1 MNIFQQ
7 IWAGYSQNFLWM
19 FLLFIGLWGL
29 TILLYVLTYS
39 IKNVVASMSSAIS
52 FAITTLVAKFYSSV
66 FGLITIIALVAFIFK

>member
-19 FLLFIGLWGL
+19 FLLFLGLWGL

-39 IKNVVASMSSAIS
+39 IKNIVVSMSSAIS

>member
-19 FLLFIGLWGL
+19 FLLFLGLWGL

-39 IKNVVASMSSAIS
+39 IKNVVVSMSSAIS

-66 FGLITIIALVAFIFK
+66 FGLITIIALIAFIFK

>member
-1 MNIFQQ
+1 MNVFQQ

-19 FLLFIGLWGL
+19 FLLFLGLWGL

-39 IKNVVASMSSAIS
+39 IKNVVVSMSSAIS